1 VLEARGTVADL
12 AGTPLPNLL
21 MTFCGPPQCYGSK
34 SNGAGAYVIPIG
46 DYVLSGDFAVHVD
59 GRPDHAVDYH
69 RLNPGE
75 PQVISVDLRTPELR
89 PSTVPLPA
97 NGSPASEITVGDI
110 TLQIA
115 AGTTFTLDVE
125 DFSLGSAGRSFR
137 VAPVPLAS
145 APPYAT
151 SSNVNAVY
159 ALAPSGAK
167 PSSKMGV
174 RVRNT
179 AGLPASS
186 AVDVLVLSDD
196 YFSIPPTVGT
206 LIPEAKAHVSADGT
220 TIQTDPGEGIS
231 EITWLALRKGT

>member
-1 VLEARGTVADL
+1 VLEASGTVADL
-12 AGTPLPNLL
+12 AGTPLPGLL

-34 SNGAGAYVIPIG
+34 SDATGAYAIPIG
-46 DYVLSGDFAVHVD
+46 DWVLTGDFAIHVD

-69 RLNPGE
+69 RLTPGE
-75 PQVISVDLRTPELR
+75 PEVIHADLRTPELP
-89 PSTVPLPA
+89 PSTVPLPP
-97 NGSPASEITVGDI
+97 NGSPASEITVGDV

-115 AGTTFTLDVE
+115 TGTTFTLDIE
-125 DFSLGSAGRSFR
+125 DFSCGAAGRQFR
-137 VAPVPLAS
+137 VAAIPLAS
-145 APPYAT
+145 APAYAAL
-151 SSNVNAVY
+151 NGVDAIY

-174 RVRNT
+174 RVRNA

-206 LIPEAKAHVSADGT
+206 LIPQAKAHVSADGT
-220 TIQTDPGEGIS
+220 TIQTDPGEGIG
-231 EITWLALRKGT
+231 EITWLAVRKGT